1 MITNKL
7 LIVVSVFVLS
17 LNTITPE
24 VIAQKGWYLG
34 GKDGYDRM
42 QFDLADE
49 RRNGNNYEIDFGHNF
64 NDSFGAFFTVGGSVF
79 DGSDSRMG
87 FIEFGPR
94 FVLWKGPKLQPYL
107 DLMAKA
113 ASVDNGAF
121 NFSQTGF
128 GGSMTLGAHYFLNS
142 GIAINSSV
150 SVSRVNFNDVK
161 FAGIEVEGLDD
172 IATNVRLRVGLSFFF
187 R

>member
-1 MITNKL
+1 MTTNQFLIAATVLVFL
-7 LIVVSVFVLS
+7 LGTMTSEAL
-17 LNTITPE
+17 
-24 VIAQKGWYLG
+24 AQKGWYLG
-34 GKDGYDRM
+34 GKFGYDRM
-42 QFDLADE
+42 QFDLASE
-49 RRNGNNYEIDFGHNF
+49 HRNGNNYEIDFGHNF
-64 NDSFGAFFTVGGSVF
+64 TDSFGAYFTVGGSVF
-79 DGSDSRMG
+79 DGGDSRMG
-87 FIEFGPR
+87 FIEIGPR
-94 FVLWKGPKLQPYL
+94 LVLWKGPKLQPYL

-121 NFSQTGF
+121 NFSQTGY
-128 GGSMTLGAHYFLNS
+128 GGTGALGAHYFLNS